1 MPWSS
6 AQIILTPSTK
16 LKHLSLIKTMIKNIL
31 EDKTVHRIDVN
42 FGMHKSDF
50 KSSLIGRKAHLKLVT
65 EYEMLNFINTVI
77 PRLFDFTQI

>member
-6 AQIILTPSTK
+6 AQIVVTPSTK
-16 LKHLSLIKTMIKNIL
+16 LKHMELAETMIRNIL

-42 FGMHKSDF
+42 FGMDRSDL

-65 EYEMLNFINTVI
+65 EYEMLNFINAVL
-77 PRLFDFTQI
+77 PNLFDVM